1 MDTKVWEIYI
11 DQLKDKG
18 TEEKLDEIRT
28 AFTYGEVVGIPTETV
43 YGLAGD
49 ARNSEA
55 IQKIFS
61 AKGRPGDNP
70 LIVHI
75 HSMEQLE
82 DFTEPLDPKVRSL
95 MNHFWPGPISF
106 ILPLKGS
113 ILAGNTVAELDSVA
127 VRMPSHPVGH
137 AILEHVGFPLAAPS
151 ANLSGKPSP
160 TDYRHVIDDLNRKVY
175 GVVES
180 DPAVFGLEST
190 VLDCTQ
196 YPYRI
201 ARPGSITKEALENVL
216 KETVDRHVSDSEKPI
231 SPGMKYKHY
240 APRQPLA
247 VIEGGLK
254 NNTHFEEDGDKKIG
268 IIAPE
273 NCRSFIPDGSYFI
286 SLCSGDENYREAA
299 RNLYAAL
306 RRMDKSDVDLI
317 YIHGFPKNDETD
329 ALMNRI
335 YKAAGDEVIKDDHL

>member
-1 MDTKVWEIYI
+1 CVCFFFFQAEDGIRVRNVTGVQTCALPISGQNTLLQVGGLKMDTKVWEIYI

-49 ARNSEA
+49 ARNSED

-127 VRMPSHPVGH
+127 VRMPSHPVG
-137 AILEHVGFPLAAPS
+137 
-151 ANLSGKPSP
+151 
-160 TDYRHVIDDLNRKVY
+160 
-175 GVVES
+175 
-180 DPAVFGLEST
+180 
-190 VLDCTQ
+190 
-196 YPYRI
+196 
-201 ARPGSITKEALENVL
+201 
-216 KETVDRHVSDSEKPI
+216 
-231 SPGMKYKHY
+231 
-240 APRQPLA
+240 
-247 VIEGGLK
+247 
-254 NNTHFEEDGDKKIG
+254 
-268 IIAPE
+268 
-273 NCRSFIPDGSYFI
+273 
-286 SLCSGDENYREAA
+286 
-299 RNLYAAL
+299 
-306 RRMDKSDVDLI
+306 
-317 YIHGFPKNDETD
+317 
-329 ALMNRI
+329 
-335 YKAAGDEVIKDDHL
+335 